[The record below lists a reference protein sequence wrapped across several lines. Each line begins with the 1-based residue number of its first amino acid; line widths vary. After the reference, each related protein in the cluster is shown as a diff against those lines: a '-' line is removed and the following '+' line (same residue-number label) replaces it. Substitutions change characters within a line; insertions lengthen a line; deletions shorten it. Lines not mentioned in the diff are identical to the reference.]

1 VQRAAG
7 TAVGAGLGVATALLA
22 RTGISV
28 MLAVIGISLVA
39 SYAVFTVN
47 YLLYAVFLT
56 DFVVVLLA
64 ILGLPADQTAL
75 DRLAGTAVGSAL
87 ALLAY
92 LLWPSWE
99 SSAANEKFA
108 GLLEAQGRYAS
119 ALLRAYSRPG
129 GTAAAS
135 LPALQLA
142 ARRAR
147 SDAEASAD
155 RLADEPDRPPM
166 TGELARALTSAG
178 HRMAQG
184 ALTLNA
190 AVAQQRRIG
199 QPSGTPASF
208 IPAARDDP
216 TPRRDDP
223 TPRRD
228 DPTPRRDDHSP
239 GQDSPDPV
247 ADRPVPADNGPGQPA
262 GQPQAAL
269 DQLAA
274 GLTESTGTLAA
285 SLREMRPPGRLPP
298 LRRLQA
304 ATMAGDDAAADALF
318 AATDG
323 LVDAV
328 DTAADILRRHLDG
341 GPAGP

>member
-1 VQRAAG
+1 
-7 TAVGAGLGVATALLA
+7 
-22 RTGISV
+22 
-28 MLAVIGISLVA
+28 
-39 SYAVFTVN
+39 
-47 YLLYAVFLT
+47 
-56 DFVVVLLA
+56 
-64 ILGLPADQTAL
+64 
-75 DRLAGTAVGSAL
+75 
-87 ALLAY
+87 
-92 LLWPSWE
+92 
-99 SSAANEKFA
+99 
-108 GLLEAQGRYAS
+108 
-119 ALLRAYSRPG
+119 
-129 GTAAAS
+129 
-135 LPALQLA
+135 
-142 ARRAR
+142 
-147 SDAEASAD
+147 
-155 RLADEPDRPPM
+155 M

-190 AVAQQRRIG
+190 AVAQQRRIR
-199 QPSGTPASF
+199 QPSGTPASS
-208 IPAARDDP
+208 IPAARGG
-216 TPRRDDP
+216 TSPRRDDP

-228 DPTPRRDDHSP
+228 DPSP
-239 GQDSPDPV
+239 GQDSPEPV

-323 LVDAV
+323 LVDAI